1 MAILITAAEMV
12 SSMEKPLRK
21 AFEAFEARTARTW
34 SVYVD
39 YNLEDMSWKIG
50 KIEPW
55 NGFKHDWSSRI
66 MRVEG
71 AQDELEAYTKAMER
85 LEQLK

>member
-1 MAILITAAEMV
+1 MAVPITAAEMV
-12 SSMEKPLRK
+12 SSLEK
-21 AFEAFEARTARTW
+21 AFESMAATKWA
-34 SVYVD
+34 VYID
-39 YNLEDMSWKIG
+39 YNFEDMSWKIG

-55 NGFKHDWSSRI
+55 NGFKHNWNSYI

-71 AQDELEAYTKAMER
+71 AQDELGAYTKAMER

>member
-1 MAILITAAEMV
+1 MAVPITAAEMV
-12 SSMEKPLRK
+12 SSMEEPLRK
-21 AFEAFEARTARTW
+21 AFEVFEARTARTW

-55 NGFKHDWSSRI
+55 NGFKHNWNSYI
-66 MRVEG
+66 MCVEG
-71 AQDELEAYTKAMER
+71 AQDELGAYTKAMER